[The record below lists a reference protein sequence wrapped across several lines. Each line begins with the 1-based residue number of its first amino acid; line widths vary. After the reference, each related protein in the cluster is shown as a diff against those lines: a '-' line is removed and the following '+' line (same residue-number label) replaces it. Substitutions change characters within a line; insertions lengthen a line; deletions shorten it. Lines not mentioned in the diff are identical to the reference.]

1 MVSHQIANRREAMA
15 VECPSLLSVLAE
27 VPDPRGR
34 RGKRHPLAATL
45 ALAVAATLCGYRSYG
60 AIAEWGRNY
69 GPALLVALGFTRPR
83 SPCAA
88 ALFLLFRRLDRERL
102 EVALGRWAEAVLATV
117 PPREGALEPLAI
129 DGKTVRGAKKQ
140 GALNVHLLSVLAH
153 RLGLT
158 LAQHA
163 VPDHTNE
170 ITAIQTVLEG
180 LILKG
185 RVVTVDALLCQREI
199 AQTIVEKGGTT

>member
-1 MVSHQIANRREAMA
+1 MSAD
-15 VECPSLLSVLAE
+15 CLSLLSVLAE

-34 RGKRHPLAATL
+34 RGKRHPLSATL

-69 GPALLVALGFTRPR
+69 GPALIVALGFTRPKT
-83 SPCAA
+83 PCAA
-88 ALFLLFRRLDRERL
+88 ALFLLFQRLDRERL
-102 EVALGRWAEAVLATV
+102 EAALGRWAEAMLARL
-117 PPREGALEPLAI
+117 PPRDGELEPLAI
-129 DGKTVRGAKKQ
+129 DGKTVRGAKQQ
-140 GALNVHLLSVLAH
+140 GALNVHLLSVLSH

-170 ITAIQTVLEG
+170 ITAIQTVLQMLLLE
-180 LILKG
+180 G

-199 AQTIVEKGGTT
+199 AQTIVEKGGTTS

>member
-1 MVSHQIANRREAMA
+1 MSA
-15 VECPSLLSVLAE
+15 ECPSLLSVLTE

-60 AIAEWGRNY
+60 AMAEWGRNY
-69 GPALLVALGFTRPR
+69 GPALVAALGFTRPKT
-83 SPCAA
+83 PCAA
-88 ALFLLFRRLDRERL
+88 ALFLLFRRLDREQL
-102 EVALGRWAEAVLATV
+102 EAALGRWAEAMLATL
-117 PPREGALEPLAI
+117 PPWEGELEPLAI
-129 DGKTVRGAKKQ
+129 DGKTIRGAKQQ
-140 GALNVHLLSVLAH
+140 GALNVHLLSVLSH

-158 LAQHA
+158 LGQHA
-163 VPDHTNE
+163 VPDHANE

-180 LILKG
+180 LILQG

-199 AQTIVEKGGTT
+199 AQTIVAKGGTTS

>member
-1 MVSHQIANRREAMA
+1 LM
-15 VECPSLLSVLAE
+15 SLLAE

-34 RGKRHPLAATL
+34 RGKRHPLPATL

-60 AIAEWGRNY
+60 AIAEWGRHY
-69 GPALLVALGFTRPR
+69 GAALTVALGFTRPQP
-83 SPCAA
+83 PCAA
-88 ALFLLFRRLDRERL
+88 ALFLLFRRLDRDAL
-102 EVALGRWAEAVLATV
+102 EAALSRWAAAVLATV
-117 PPREGALEPLAI
+117 PPREGELEPLAI
-129 DGKTVRGAKKQ
+129 DGKTVRGAQKQ
-140 GALNVHLLSVLAH
+140 GALNVHLLSVLSH

-163 VPDHTNE
+163 VPDRTNE

-180 LILKG
+180 LLLDG

-199 AQTIVEKGGTT
+199 AQTIVAKGGTTS

>member
-1 MVSHQIANRREAMA
+1 MSA
-15 VECPSLLSVLAE
+15 ECPSLLSVLTE

-60 AIAEWGRNY
+60 AMAEWGRNY
-69 GPALLVALGFTRPR
+69 GPALVAALGFTRPKT
-83 SPCAA
+83 PCAA
-88 ALFLLFRRLDRERL
+88 ALFLPFRRLDREQL
-102 EVALGRWAEAVLATV
+102 EAALGRWAEAMLATL
-117 PPREGALEPLAI
+117 PPWEGELEPLAI
-129 DGKTVRGAKKQ
+129 DGKTIRGATQQ
-140 GALNVHLLSVLAH
+140 GALNVHLLSVLSH

-158 LAQHA
+158 LGQHA
-163 VPDHTNE
+163 VPDHANE

-180 LILKG
+180 LILQG

-199 AQTIVEKGGTT
+199 AQTIVAKGGTTS